1 MLNAILLIVA
11 IVGVT
16 VQNVTRKSYN
26 RSSRGG
32 TFTFS
37 AASILFAL
45 LIFLIT
51 SGGRLRFT
59 GAILPYSLVF
69 SAAYCTAIVFAFL
82 AIKHGSLSLSSL
94 IIQYSLI
101 LPTVFGFIL
110 WDEAIKPGGIVGII
124 LLLIS
129 LAMINKE
136 EKSEKKSITPRWIIF
151 VLLAFFGNGA
161 CSTVQKA
168 QQLSSSA
175 EYKNEFMI
183 LALLISLAVMTMMAL
198 ITERKELSYNLKSGV
213 LSYSICGLAN
223 GGVNLLVLLL
233 SARMA
238 ASVMFPIISAGG
250 IVAAYAVSTLV
261 YKEKMSRTQTAGLI
275 VGILSIIALNL

>member
-1 MLNAILLIVA
+1 MLNAILLIAA
-11 IVGVT
+11 IIGVT

-26 RSSRGG
+26 KSARGG

-37 AASILFAL
+37 AASVLFAL
-45 LIFLIT
+45 LIFLIA

-59 GAILPYSLVF
+59 GGILPYSLMF
-69 SAAYCTAIVFAFL
+69 SAAYCAATVFAFL

-110 WDEAIKPGGIVGII
+110 WDEEIKPGGIVGII

-151 VLLAFFGNGA
+151 VLLAFLGNGA

-183 LALLISLAVMTMMAL
+183 LALLISLAVMILMAL
-198 ITERKELSYNLKSGV
+198 ITERKELSHNLREGAI
-213 LSYSICGLAN
+213 SYTVCGLAN

-261 YKEKMSRTQTAGLI
+261 YKEKMSRIQTAGLL
-275 VGILSIIALNL
+275 VGMLSIIALNL

>member
-1 MLNAILLIVA
+1 MLNAILLIAA
-11 IVGVT
+11 IIGVT
-16 VQNVTRKSYN
+16 VQNVTRKIYN
-26 RSSRGG
+26 SSARGG
-32 TFTFS
+32 AFTFS
-37 AASILFAL
+37 AASVLFAL

-51 SGGRLRFT
+51 SGGRLCFT
-59 GAILPYSLVF
+59 GAILPYSLAF
-69 SAAYCTAIVFAFL
+69 SAAYCAAIVFAFL

-136 EKSEKKSITPRWIIF
+136 KKNEKKSITPRWIIF
-151 VLLAFFGNGA
+151 VLLAFLGNGA

-168 QQLSSSA
+168 QQLSPSA

-183 LALLISLAVMTMMAL
+183 LALLISLAVMTLMAL
-198 ITERKELSYNLKSGV
+198 ITERNELSHNLKSGV
-213 LSYSICGLAN
+213 LSYSICGIAN

-261 YKEKMSRTQTAGLI
+261 YKEKMSRIQTAGLL
-275 VGILSIIALNL
+275 VGMLSIIALNL